1 MKFNLFLSFL
11 LCCFSLQLSAQV
23 LTVSDEIN
31 LRSDTEYHLVGKSGG
46 KVMLLQDRTTKHFVT
61 AYDRRMQESWE
72 KELELR
78 GRNIR
83 IIDVLQSKRG
93 FQLLYLYRQ
102 NSKNYLQLD
111 SYDPAA
117 NLRDSTTIADFS
129 YWLNNPTYELV
140 RSQDQSKI
148 MLLIAENQ
156 QKVDAITMDLDSSAL
171 LYRTEIDPED
181 FFFNEDF
188 LQAEVSDTGEGFM
201 VVERDNF
208 SSRRKDH
215 TYEVYHIDPTTRAA
229 ENFEVTMGDS
239 LTYDVFF
246 RYDNLH
252 KKLVSGGLYSVKEI
266 NNADGY
272 FYASLNPRLPDA
284 IKVHFQPFTDE
295 LVENVEG
302 KKLKGKK
309 NKGLDEMSIR
319 DGILRRDGGM
329 VLITER
335 NRQLERRGAAT
346 QTQVLNSYNGRPLV
360 DYYYDEMIVFN
371 INPGGEPQW
380 HNILHKKQ
388 YSQDDGGA
396 YSSFMLMES
405 ARTLRF
411 LFNDEIRFENTVS
424 EYVLDGRGTMDRNS
438 LFNTRDL
445 NLKLRFRDGIQV
457 AANEVIIPS
466 ERRNRL
472 RLVTMTY

>member
-1 MKFNLFLSFL
+1 MKSPFLFLLL
-11 LCCFSLQLSAQV
+11 LCCFGAQLSAQV
-23 LTVSDEIN
+23 LTVSEEIN

-46 KVMLLQDRTTKHFVT
+46 KVMLLQDRTTKHLIT
-61 AYDRRMQESWE
+61 AFDRRMQQSWE
-72 KELELR
+72 KELTLR

-83 IIDVLQSKRG
+83 LIEAMETKRG
-93 FQLLYLYRQ
+93 FQLLYLFRQ

-117 NLRDSTTIADFS
+117 NLRDSVTLADFS
-129 YWLNNPTYELV
+129 YWLNNPSYELV
-140 RSQDQSKI
+140 RSQDRSKA
-148 MLLIAENQ
+148 MLLVAENQ
-156 QKVDAITMDLDSSAL
+156 QKVDAIAMDLDSSTL
-171 LYRTEIDPED
+171 LYRLEISPED

-188 LQAEVSDTGEGFM
+188 LQAEVANDGTGFM
-201 VVERDNF
+201 VLERDNF
-208 SSRRKDH
+208 SSRRKEH
-215 TYEVYHIDPTTRAA
+215 TYEIYHIDPTAKLA
-229 ENFEVTMGDS
+229 QQVDISMGDS

-246 RYDNLH
+246 GYDNLNN
-252 KKLVSGGLYSVKEI
+252 KLVSGGLYSVKEV

-272 FYASLNPRLPDA
+272 FYASFDPAQQMNA
-284 IKVHFQPFTDE
+284 KIHFEPFSDD

-319 DGILRRDGGM
+319 EGILRRDGGM

-346 QTQVLNSYNGRPLV
+346 QVQVLNSYSGRPLV

-371 INPGGEPQW
+371 INPGGKPQW

-424 EYVLDGRGTMDRNS
+424 EYVLDGYGTLDRNS
-438 LFNTRDL
+438 LFSTRDL
-445 NLKLRFRDGIQV
+445 NLKLRFRDGVQV
-457 AANEVIIPS
+457 AANEVVIPS
-466 ERRNRL
+466 ERRSRL